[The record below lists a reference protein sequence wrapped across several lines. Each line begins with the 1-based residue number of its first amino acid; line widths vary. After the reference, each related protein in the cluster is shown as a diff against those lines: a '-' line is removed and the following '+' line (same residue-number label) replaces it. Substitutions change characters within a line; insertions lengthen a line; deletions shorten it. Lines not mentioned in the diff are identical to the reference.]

1 MGTNKKGLNMIAR
14 ILSGLVGVLMLLNCL
29 WWILDPTTAAES
41 LAMPLLVGLESN
53 SQIGDFTSFFFTAG
67 LFACIG
73 AHRAEH
79 IWLYP
84 TISLIG
90 SAALFRSYAVL
101 VHSSEPLVSTIVF
114 EVVISAILIFCV
126 FSMKKTQ

>member
-1 MGTNKKGLNMIAR
+1 MIAR
-14 ILSGLVGVLMLLNCL
+14 ILSGLVGALMLLNCL
-29 WWILDPTTAAES
+29 RWILDPTTAAKS

-73 AHRAEH
+73 AYRAEH

-90 SAALFRSYAVL
+90 SAALFRSYAV
-101 VHSSEPLVSTIVF
+101 VAHGSEPLVSIIVV
-114 EVVISAILIFCV
+114 EIVISAILILCV
-126 FSMKKTQ
+126 YLMKKTQ

>member
-1 MGTNKKGLNMIAR
+1 MIAR
-14 ILSGLVGVLMLLNCL
+14 ILSGLIGALMLLNCL
-29 WWILDPTTAAES
+29 WWILDPATAAER

-73 AHRAEH
+73 AYRAEH

-90 SAALFRSYAVL
+90 SAALFRSYAV
-101 VHSSEPLVSTIVF
+101 VAHGSEPLVSTIVF
-114 EVVISAILIFCV
+114 EIVMSAILILCV
-126 FSMKKTQ
+126 FLMKRAQ

>member
-1 MGTNKKGLNMIAR
+1 MMIAR
-14 ILSGLVGVLMLLNCL
+14 ILSGLVGALMLLNCL
-29 WWILDPTTAAES
+29 RWILDPATAAAG

-53 SQIGDFTSFFFTAG
+53 SQIGDFTAFFFTAG

-73 AHRAEH
+73 AYRAEH

-90 SAALFRSYAVL
+90 SAALFRSYAVIA
-101 VHSSEPLVSTIVF
+101 HSSEPLVSTIVF
-114 EVVISAILIFCV
+114 EIVISAILILSV
-126 FSMKKTQ
+126 FLMKKTQ